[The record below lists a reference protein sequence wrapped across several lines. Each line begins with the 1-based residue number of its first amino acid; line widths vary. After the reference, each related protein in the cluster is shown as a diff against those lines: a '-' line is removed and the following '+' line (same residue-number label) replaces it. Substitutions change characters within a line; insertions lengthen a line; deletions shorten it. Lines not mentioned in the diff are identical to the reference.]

1 MNGGD
6 LNLRNDDL
14 LDKLD
19 SSPREDVDK
28 LIKIGKTLNKNN
40 VGNIIRDSFNAI
52 EENVFKLDGLY
63 LDDTEV
69 TKPID
74 KKSLKKKT
82 ETR

>member
-40 VGNIIRDSFNAI
+40 VGNIIRDR
-52 EENVFKLDGLY
+52 ENIFITSPTIY
-63 LDDTEV
+63 
-69 TKPID
+69 D
-74 KKSLKKKT
+74 KKRK
-82 ETR
+82 